1 MLVSNTAAMNIVAR
15 LNPFQPDA
23 PVRPSL
29 FTGRRAELQTIHQS
43 VLDTLRGRASH
54 VLIVG
59 ERGMGKTSLANYLT
73 DFATSPELTEAA
85 GGVTAPA
92 VLFVSLGFSPTV
104 PEVCAAILNE
114 AYRWAR
120 RDQSL
125 LRWFREELRQLEGL
139 EIGFFGV
146 SIAAKQGQSS
156 TALPHAFPDA
166 LEAVFERMGGIGG
179 LIILLDETEAI
190 ATDPA
195 FPGFMK
201 SLLEVLGARK
211 LGTIQFVMTTT
222 PEGRDRMTQTHESFP
237 RLFRHVRINPLSN
250 DEVEDLVARALQEG
264 LPRKE
269 ATPAFLKMI
278 ADMASGIP
286 GFVHE
291 LGRAAFDVDRNGILD
306 LDDLADG
313 ILGTDTV
320 VGALSMLEQR
330 HFHERYSKKV
340 LSNSYREILHA
351 IAELERDEVSTAEIR
366 DRCPQIGAGQINTYL
381 ARMADRGVVVRVE
394 GKKGIYKL
402 PDQMFKVFLRMKPPP
417 RRG

>member
-1 MLVSNTAAMNIVAR
+1 MNVVAR

-43 VLDTLRGRASH
+43 VLDTLRGRTSH

-85 GGVTAPA
+85 GDVAAPA

-104 PEVCAAILNE
+104 PEVCAAILGE

-120 RDQSL
+120 TRDQSL
-125 LRWFREELRQLEGL
+125 LKWFREELRQLEGL
-139 EIGFFGV
+139 EIGIFGV
-146 SIAAKQGQSS
+146 SIAAKPGQSS

-166 LEAVFERMGGIGG
+166 LEAVFEKMGKAVGG
-179 LIILLDETEAI
+179 LIVVLDETEAI
-190 ATDPA
+190 SADPG

-201 SLLEVLGARK
+201 SLLEVLGARR

-222 PEGRDRMTQTHESFP
+222 PEGRDRMTQAHPSFP
-237 RLFRHVRINPLSN
+237 RLFRHVRINPLSK
-250 DEVEDLVARALQEG
+250 DEVEDLVLKALKEG

-269 ATPAFLKMI
+269 ATPAFLKMT
-278 ADMASGIP
+278 AEMASGIP

-291 LGRAAFDVDRNGILD
+291 LGRAAFDVDRDGVLDVDD
-306 LDDLADG
+306 LDDG

-330 HFHERYSKKV
+330 HFHERYSKKI

-351 IAELERDEVSTAEIR
+351 IAELDRDEVSTAEIR
-366 DRCPQIGAGQINTYL
+366 ERCSQIGSGQINSYL
-381 ARMADRGVVVRVE
+381 ARMAERGVVVRVE
-394 GKKGIYKL
+394 GKKGVYKL
-402 PDQMFKVFLRMKPPP
+402 PDQLFKVFLRMKPPP
-417 RRG
+417 RRA